1 MVYNV
6 MNTGLKLLTASALSL
21 FSISYACAGSYS
33 VEARGDAMGGV
44 GVVSG
49 TYLTAPFYN
58 PALVAIYRR
67 NDDAGMI
74 LPGFGV
80 NYDDQDNL
88 YDGIDNISD
97 TIKAVEGG
105 DLTQVDRLDSQ
116 LDAIDG
122 SRAKVELGL
131 AAAIGIPNQYMSMT
145 IFGKVYSE
153 TFVSPDVDTDGATI
167 LQKAQNTEIN
177 AVSVVVTE
185 VGVNFGKYMNFL
197 GQHMAI
203 GISPKIQKIYTYN
216 YQETVENFDLGDVAD
231 NSNTVEHFNIDAGL
245 LWFYGPMR
253 IGLSGRNL
261 IAKDIETNKV
271 ASGAYYQYK
280 LEPQYTV
287 GIGLVGDYASL
298 SVDYDLNELDKY
310 VGFDDNSQMVRVG
323 AEIDILRQL
332 KLRAGYMKNLAYSD
346 SEDTVTAGI
355 GLSPLG
361 LFEID
366 IAGTYT
372 NEDAMGAYLNFLA
385 TY

>member
-1 MVYNV
+1 MVYNI
-6 MNTGLKLLTASALSL
+6 MNTSLKLLTASALSL

-74 LPGFGV
+74 LPGVGV

-88 YDGIDNISD
+88 VDAIDNI
-97 TIKAVEGG
+97 TNII
-105 DLTQVDRLDSQ
+105 DSYDGSQDAELAAQ
-116 LDAIDG
+116 LDAMEG
-122 SRAKVELGL
+122 SNAKIEVGL

-145 IFGKVYSE
+145 IFGKAYAE
-153 TFVSPDVDTDGATI
+153 TFVAPDVDDNANI
-167 LQKAQNTEIN
+167 LLRAQNTKIN
-177 AVSVVVTE
+177 AVSVGVTE
-185 VGVNFGKYMNFL
+185 AGINIGKYMNFL

-203 GISPKIQKIYTYN
+203 GISPKIQRIYTYV
-216 YQETVENFDLGDVAD
+216 YQASVDNFNLSDVAD
-231 NSNTVEHFNIDAGL
+231 NSNSVNHFNIDAGL

-253 IGLSGRNL
+253 IGISGRNL
-261 IAKDIETNKV
+261 IAKDIHTNTFG
-271 ASGAYYQYK
+271 SNQSYEYK

-287 GIGLVGDYASL
+287 GLGLVADYATI
-298 SVDYDLNELDKY
+298 SVDYDLNELDRY
-310 VGFDDNSQMVRVG
+310 VDFDDNTQMLRIG
-323 AEIDILRQL
+323 GEIDILRQL

-346 SEDTVTAGI
+346 SEGTVTAGI

-366 IAGTYT
+366 VAGTYT
-372 NEDAMGAYLNFLA
+372 NENAMGAYVNFLA

>member
-1 MVYNV
+1 
-6 MNTGLKLLTASALSL
+6 MNTSLKFLTASALPL
-21 FSISYACAGSYS
+21 FSISSACAGSYS

-88 YDGIDNISD
+88 YDGIDNIADIIDSV
-97 TIKAVEGG
+97 TANGG
-105 DLTQVDRLDSQ
+105 VPTQEQADNLNAQ

-122 SRAKVELGL
+122 SKAKVELGL

-153 TFVSPDVDTDGATI
+153 TFVSPNVDTAGANI
-167 LQKAQNTEIN
+167 VEKAQNTEIN

-185 VGVNFGKYMNFL
+185 AGVNFGKYMNFL

-216 YQETVENFDLGDVAD
+216 YQETVENFNLSDVAD
-231 NSNTVEHFNIDAGL
+231 NRSSENHFNIDAGL

-261 IAKDIETNKV
+261 IAKDIQTNKV
-271 ASGAYYQYK
+271 ASGDYYQYK

-298 SVDYDLNELDKY
+298 SVDYDLNELDKF
-310 VGFDDNSQMVRVG
+310 VGFDDNTQMLRVG
-323 AEIDILRQL
+323 GEIDLLRQL

-346 SEDTVTAGI
+346 SEDTITAGI

-366 IAGTYT
+366 VAGTYT
-372 NEDAMGAYLNFLA
+372 NENAMGAYVNFLA